1 MKVKLIMSRIRN
13 LQGLAAPLRVR
24 TYSAVTHAQPSATA
38 IVKAMLTTRLPAPDA
53 IPANATRYHAS
64 NAGTAHRGW
73 ALEDSRTAH
82 ECCPLASQQT
92 VLAST
97 QQGSVAAYEV
107 KVPSC

>member
-1 MKVKLIMSRIRN
+1 MPAQRDSDREGNVDHQIAGSRRDPGKRDE
-13 LQGLAAPLRVR
+13 LPRQQCRHSL
-24 TYSAVTHAQPSATA
+24 PS
-38 IVKAMLTTRLPAPDA
+38 
-53 IPANATRYHAS
+53 
-64 NAGTAHRGW
+64 W